1 MDKKERNILVVI
13 AFVLMLCVGVTAN
26 VILTGYRYES
36 GTVIGMS
43 YTAGND
49 GMSVGQVNGQ
59 PASVK
64 TISPEK
70 YTLIINV
77 NGKVESY
84 TVSAEAYMKALNGQK
99 VFQMKCNAVLCVVA
113 E

>member
-1 MDKKERNILVVI
+1 MDKKDVNILIVI
-13 AFVLMLCVGVTAN
+13 AFVLMLCVCASAN
-26 VILTGYRYES
+26 AMLTGYRYES

-59 PASVK
+59 PANVN

-70 YTLIINV
+70 YTLVINV

-84 TVSAEAYMKALNGQK
+84 TVSAETYMKALNGQK
-99 VFQMKCNAVLCVVA
+99 NFQMKCNAVLCAIA

>member
-1 MDKKERNILVVI
+1 MDKKETNFLIVI
-13 AFVLMLCVGVTAN
+13 AFVLILCICVSAKA
-26 VILTGYRYES
+26 ILTGYRYEI

-43 YTAGND
+43 YTAGNN
-49 GMSVGQVNGQ
+49 GVSVGQVNGQ
-59 PASVK
+59 PANVN
-64 TISPEK
+64 TFSPEK

-84 TVSAEAYMKALNGQK
+84 TVSAETYMKALNGQK
-99 VFQMKCNAVLCVVA
+99 NFQMKCNAVLCAIA